1 MLLRFC
7 HLSLAIVLAVAD
19 ELPRF
24 VASTSHKARRRS
36 KWQVADS
43 RRQAAGGSRLGA
55 EATLALA
62 LPSTSAT
69 AATDCE
75 AKSNRRA
82 HKSQTAAVLL
92 EFTLR
97 LIVNGIM
104 MESHKVAEGKRESEA
119 AERGRERQ
127 QRVVERQ
134 SGPAKGSSLAKLL

>member
-62 LPSTSAT
+62 LALAT
-69 AATDCE
+69 AASDCE

-104 MESHKVAEGKRESEA
+104 MESHKVVEEGRESEGEA